1 MNFSSRNPHEL
12 VIVYGANG
20 FLGSVI
26 TKKLHKSGIAV
37 LAVVRPTSDRSRIEG
52 LKNLEVIEEES
63 FNWPQLIEK
72 YKPGAVICAQWRGVS
87 KRDREDLEMQRSNV
101 QPFADLAH
109 AALTSSVQTF
119 ICFGSQAE
127 SQKSIQKIAEEIYN
141 SGTTAYG
148 RVKAQLYSNLDS
160 IFNESKCRFVWARV
174 FSVYGPSDT
183 SDSLLMQLHE
193 SESKRIK
200 LKIENPNTLW
210 SFLYE
215 DDFAAAVERILQST
229 DIKGI
234 TNIGNPLLVEIQS
247 IVNTWFKAP
256 LKPSVGLENDNASEG
271 FFPELRKLKS
281 IGWTSGVSLEEGVQR
296 TREAYRRR
304 FNSNY

>member
-1 MNFSSRNPHEL
+1 MNFSSRNSDEL
-12 VIVYGANG
+12 VIIYGANG

-26 TKKLHKSGIAV
+26 TKRLHKSGIPV
-37 LAVVRPTSDRSRIEG
+37 LAVIRPTSDNSRIEG
-52 LKNLEVIEEES
+52 LKNIEIVEEES

-87 KRDREDLEMQRSNV
+87 KSDREDIELQESNI
-101 QPFADLAH
+101 QLFIDLAN
-109 AALTSSVQTF
+109 ASLASSIQTF

-127 SQKSIQKIAEEIYN
+127 SKKSIQKIPEETCS

-148 RVKAQLYSNLDS
+148 RVKARLLFNLES
-160 IFNESKCRFVWARV
+160 IFDESQCRFVWARV

-183 SDSLLMQLHE
+183 SGSLLMQLHE
-193 SESKRIK
+193 SETQGMK

-210 SFLYE
+210 SFLFE
-215 DDFAAAVERILQST
+215 DDLAAAVERILQSP
-229 DIKGI
+229 DIEGVI
-234 TNIGNPLLVEIQS
+234 NIGNPILVEIQS
-247 IVNTWFKAP
+247 IVNIWLESP
-256 LKPSVGLENDNASEG
+256 LKPSMQIEMDEANEG

-281 IGWTSGVSLEEGVQR
+281 IGWTSDVSLEEGIQR

>member
-1 MNFSSRNPHEL
+1 VNFSSRNPHEL

>member
-1 MNFSSRNPHEL
+1 VNFSSRNPHEL
-12 VIVYGANG
+12 VIVFGANG

-52 LKNLEVIEEES
+52 LKHLEVIVEES
-63 FNWPQLIEK
+63 FNWPQLIEE

-87 KRDREDLEMQRSNV
+87 KIDREDLEMQMSNI
-101 QPFADLAH
+101 QPFADLAL
-109 AALTSSVQTF
+109 AAITSSVQTF

-127 SQKSIQKIAEEIYN
+127 SQKSIQKIAEEICN

-148 RVKAQLYSNLDS
+148 RVKAQLYSNLNS

-174 FSVYGPSDT
+174 FSVYGPSDS

-193 SESKRIK
+193 SESQGIK
-200 LKIENPNTLW
+200 LKIENPDILW

-229 DIKGI
+229 DIEGMI
-234 TNIGNPLLVEIQS
+234 NIGNPLLVEIQS
-247 IVNTWFKAP
+247 IVDTWFEAP
-256 LKPSVGLENDNASEG
+256 LKLQNRVGNDMASEG
-271 FFPELRKLKS
+271 FFPELRKLMS
-281 IGWTSGVSLEEGVQR
+281 IGWTSRVSLEEGIQR
-296 TREAYRRR
+296 TREAYRRC
-304 FNSNY
+304 FNSKY

>member
-1 MNFSSRNPHEL
+1 ML

-26 TKKLHKSGIAV
+26 TKRLHKSGIAV
-37 LAVVRPTSDRSRIEG
+37 LAVIRPTSDKSRFEG

-87 KRDREDLEMQRSNV
+87 KSDREDLEMQMSNI
-101 QPFADLAH
+101 QPFIDFAN
-109 AALTSSVQTF
+109 AAVASSVQTF

-127 SQKSIQKIAEEIYN
+127 SQKSSQMIAEEIYN

-148 RVKAQLYSNLDS
+148 RVKALLHSNLDF

-183 SDSLLMQLHE
+183 SESLLMQLHE
-193 SESKRIK
+193 SESQGIK
-200 LKIENPNTLW
+200 LKIENPDTLW

-215 DDFAAAVERILQST
+215 DDFAAAIERILQST
-229 DIKGI
+229 DIEGI
-234 TNIGNPLLVEIQS
+234 TNIGNPLLVEIQT
-247 IVNTWFKAP
+247 IVNTWFEAP
-256 LKPSVGLENDNASEG
+256 LKPSTRLENDMASEG
-271 FFPELRKLKS
+271 FFPELSKLKS
-281 IGWTSGVSLEEGVQR
+281 IGWTSGVSLEEGIQR
-296 TREAYRRR
+296 TREAYRGR

>member
-1 MNFSSRNPHEL
+1 VNFSSRNLHEL
-12 VIVYGANG
+12 VIIYGANG

-26 TKKLHKSGIAV
+26 IKRLHKSGIPL
-37 LAVVRPTSDRSRIEG
+37 LAVIRPYSDKSRLEG
-52 LKNLEVIEEES
+52 LKNLEVVEEES

-87 KRDREDLEMQRSNV
+87 KSDREDSEIQESNI
-101 QPFADLAH
+101 QPLIDLAH
-109 AALTSSVQTF
+109 AALASSVQTF

-127 SQKSIQKIAEEIYN
+127 SQKSIQKIPEETCS

-148 RVKAQLYSNLDS
+148 RVKAELHSSLES

-193 SESKRIK
+193 SESQAIK
-200 LKIENPNTLW
+200 LEIENPRTLW

-229 DIKGI
+229 DIEGI
-234 TNIGNPLLVEIQS
+234 INIGNPLLVEIQF
-247 IVNTWFKAP
+247 VVDAWFESS
-256 LKPSVGLENDNASEG
+256 LKPYIRVENTNASEG
-271 FFPELRKLKS
+271 FFPDLRKLKS
-281 IGWTSGVSLEEGVQR
+281 TGWTSGVSLEEGIQR
-296 TREAYRRR
+296 TRKAYREH
-304 FNSNY
+304 FNSN

>member
-1 MNFSSRNPHEL
+1 MNFSSRNPYEL
-12 VIVYGANG
+12 VIVFGANG

-26 TKKLHKSGIAV
+26 TKELHKCGIEV
-37 LAVVRPTSDRSRIEG
+37 LAVVRPTSDKSRIEG
-52 LKNLEVIEEES
+52 LRNLEVIEEES

-87 KRDREDLEMQRSNV
+87 KSDREDLKLQESNIL
-101 QPFADLAH
+101 PIIDLAN

-127 SQKSIQKIAEEIYN
+127 SQKSIQKIAEEIYD

-148 RVKAQLYSNLDS
+148 RVKAQLYCNLDS
-160 IFNESKCRFVWARV
+160 IFIESKCRFVWARV

-183 SDSLLMQLHE
+183 SDSLLMQLNE
-193 SESKRIK
+193 SESQGIK
-200 LKIENPNTLW
+200 LKIEHPNTLW

-215 DDFAAAVERILQST
+215 DDFATAIERILRST
-229 DIKGI
+229 EIEGI
-234 TNIGNPLLVEIQS
+234 VNVGNSLLVEIQS
-247 IVNTWFKAP
+247 IVNAWFESP
-256 LKPSVGLENDNASEG
+256 LKPAIGLANDNASQG
-271 FFPELRKLKS
+271 FFPELIKLKS
-281 IGWTSGVSLEEGVQR
+281 IGWTPRVSLEEGIQR

-304 FNSNY
+304 LNSKY

>member
-1 MNFSSRNPHEL
+1 MNFSSGNPQEL

-26 TKKLHKSGIAV
+26 TKKLLKSGAKV
-37 LAVVRPTSDRSRIEG
+37 LAVIRPTSDKLRIDG
-52 LKNLEVIEEES
+52 LKNLKVVEEES

-87 KRDREDLEMQRSNV
+87 KSDREDLEMQKSNI
-101 QPFADLAH
+101 QPYVDLAS

-127 SQKSIQKIAEEIYN
+127 SQKSNQIIAEEICS

-160 IFNESKCRFVWARV
+160 IFKESKCRFVWARV

-193 SESKRIK
+193 SESQGIE

-215 DDFAAAVERILQST
+215 EDFAAAVERILQST
-229 DIKGI
+229 DIEGI
-234 TNIGNPLLVEIQS
+234 ANIGNSLLVEIQT
-247 IVNTWFKAP
+247 IVNTWFGSPPIPAIR
-256 LKPSVGLENDNASEG
+256 LESDIAGEG

-281 IGWTSGVSLEEGVQR
+281 IGWTSGVSLEEGIR
-296 TREAYRRR
+296 LTREAYRGR
-304 FNSNY
+304 FNSNC

>member
-1 MNFSSRNPHEL
+1 VNLSSRNPHEL

-26 TKKLHKSGIAV
+26 TKRLHNSGIAV
-37 LAVVRPTSDRSRIEG
+37 LAVVRPISDKSRIESI
-52 LKNLEVIEEES
+52 KNLAVIEEES

-87 KRDREDLEMQRSNV
+87 KSDREDLEIQESNIL
-101 QPFADLAH
+101 PIIDLAK
-109 AALTSSVQTF
+109 AALASSVQTF

-148 RVKAQLYSNLDS
+148 RVKAQLQSNLDS
-160 IFNESKCRFVWARV
+160 IFNQSNCRFIWARV

-183 SDSLLMQLHE
+183 SDSLLMRLHE
-193 SESKRIK
+193 SESQGIK
-200 LKIENPNTLW
+200 LKIENPDTLW

-229 DIKGI
+229 EIVGNV
-234 TNIGNPLLVEIQS
+234 NIGNPQLVKIQS
-247 IVNTWFKAP
+247 IVDTWFEAP
-256 LKPSVGLENDNASEG
+256 HKPSIRLESDMASEG

-281 IGWTSGVSLEEGVQR
+281 IGWTSGVSLEEGIQR
-296 TREAYRRR
+296 TREAYKRRL
-304 FNSNY
+304 NSNY

>member
-1 MNFSSRNPHEL
+1 VNFSSRNPNEL
-12 VIVYGANG
+12 VIVFGANG

-26 TKKLHKSGIAV
+26 TKRLHESGIAV
-37 LAVVRPTSDRSRIEG
+37 MAVVRPTSDRSRIEG

-87 KRDREDLEMQRSNV
+87 KRDREDLEMQRSNI

-109 AALTSSVQTF
+109 TALTSSVQTF

-127 SQKSIQKIAEEIYN
+127 SQKSSQKIAEEFCN

-174 FSVYGPSDT
+174 FSVYGPSDS

-193 SESKRIK
+193 SESQGIR
-200 LKIENPNTLW
+200 LKIENPDTLW

-215 DDFAAAVERILQST
+215 DDFAAAVEQILQST
-229 DIKGI
+229 DIEGI
-234 TNIGNPLLVEIQS
+234 INVGNPLLVEIQS
-247 IVNTWFKAP
+247 IVDTWFEAP
-256 LKPSVGLENDNASEG
+256 LKPSNRVENDMASEG

-281 IGWTSGVSLEEGVQR
+281 IDWTSSVSLEEGIQR
-296 TREAYRRR
+296 TREAYRQ
-304 FNSNY
+304 